1 MNHFDFYGFP
11 VAFQVDEKALRRL
24 YLEHSRKYHPDF
36 HTLSDEAEQA
46 HVLDLSTRN
55 NEAFKT
61 LSDEDKRIQYVLKIK
76 GLIEE
81 GEGQGVLP
89 QEFLMDMM
97 DINEAMM
104 ELEFDFD
111 AGRLEETRRSVEALD
126 QALREGIQPVL
137 DTWTEAQGSEADLL
151 RARDYFF
158 KKRYLLRIFENLSK
172 FAPA

>member
-1 MNHFDFYGFP
+1 MNYFQFYGFP
-11 VAFQVDEKALRRL
+11 LAFQVDEKALRQL

-36 HTLSDEAEQA
+36 HTLSDQGEQA
-46 HVLDLSTRN
+46 HVLDLSTQN

-61 LSDEDKRIQYVLKIK
+61 LSDLDKRIQYVLKIK

-81 GEGQGVLP
+81 GEGQGALSKD
-89 QEFLMDMM
+89 FLMDMM

-104 ELEFDFD
+104 ELEFEFD
-111 AGRLEETRRSVEALD
+111 AERLQETRRSVESLD
-126 QALREGIQPVL
+126 QALLKDIQPVL
-137 DTWTEAQGSEADLL
+137 ENWTDETGSEADLM
-151 RARDYFF
+151 RVRDYFF

>member
-1 MNHFDFYGFP
+1 MDYFAFYGFP
-11 VAFQVDEKALRRL
+11 VAFQVDEKVLRRL

-36 HTLSDEAEQA
+36 HTLSDVAEQA
-46 HVLDLSTRN
+46 HVLDLSTQN

-61 LSDEDKRIQYVLKIK
+61 LSDLDKRIQYVLKIK

-81 GEGQGVLP
+81 GEGQGALS
-89 QEFLMDMM
+89 QAFLMDMM

-111 AGRLEETRRSVEALD
+111 AERLKETRRSVEALD
-126 QALREGIQPVL
+126 QALRQDIQPVL
-137 DTWTEAQGSEADLL
+137 DTWTAAGGSEADLL
-151 RARDYFF
+151 RVRDYFF

-172 FAPA
+172 FAAA

>member
-1 MNHFDFYGFP
+1 MDYFEFYNFP
-11 VAFQVDEKALRRL
+11 RSFQVDEKVLRQL

-36 HTLSDEAEQA
+36 HTLSGEVEQA
-46 HVLDLSTRN
+46 RVLDLSTQN

-61 LSDEDKRIQYVLKIK
+61 LSDPDKRIQYVLKIK

-81 GEGQGVLP
+81 GEGQGALS
-89 QEFLMDMM
+89 QDFLMDMM

-104 ELEFDFD
+104 ELEMDFD
-111 AGRLEETRRSVEALD
+111 AERLEATRRSVEALD
-126 QALREGIQPVL
+126 QALRQDIQPVL
-137 DTWTEAQGSEADLL
+137 DTWTEDNGSEADLL
-151 RARDYFF
+151 RVRDYFF